1 MTHELQIGD
10 WRHVTPHAI
19 GCNIWLTN
27 CDIWLTNFRLENEE
41 MSLHMQKACIYVSF
55 RVEGPQLH
63 GHGFYILS
71 WGKKRNSFR
80 IQVHIWHVLLN
91 LSLSCTCDIYICS
104 PEWRGLNYYCHR
116 YSIFVTGI
124 LFLSQVFYF
133 CHRNSIFV
141 AGILFLS
148 QVFYFCHRYSI
159 LYWRKKHERQYAYVV
174 LFYSQR
180 KMMCYGVATIS
191 RLLKIIG
198 LFCKRAL

>member
-1 MTHELQIGD
+1 MAHELWYMTHELQIGD

-71 WGKKRNSFR
+71 WGKKRNLFR

-133 CHRNSIFV
+133 CHRYSIFV
-141 AGILFLS
+141 TGILFSIGGKNMKDNMLML
-148 QVFYFCHRYSI
+148 FYFI
-159 LYWRKKHERQYAYVV
+159 LNERWCVMGWLRSV
-174 LFYSQR
+174 GS
-180 KMMCYGVATIS
+180 
-191 RLLKIIG
+191 LKW
-198 LFCKRAL
+198 